1 MLEPAFGVVLV
12 VVTITACL
20 AALSVLR
27 RLLDR
32 KDTRRAPGVADGI
45 EERLE
50 RIQMTVES
58 TAIEVERIAEA
69 NRFMSKLLAE
79 RPGTLSSV
87 HTPERVITPH

>member
-12 VVTITACL
+12 VVTITACI
-20 AALSVLR
+20 AVLGVVSR
-27 RLLDR
+27 VLHR
-32 KDTRRAPGVADGI
+32 KDRQREPSAVGGI

-50 RIQMTVES
+50 RIQMVVET

-79 RPGTLSSV
+79 RPGTLSPASA
-87 HTPERVITPH
+87 PERVITPH